1 MGVLFALVPVTL
13 LVVLG
18 YFVLF
23 AANKAEG
30 SARAFGKY
38 LSIWVFVL
46 AGLLLLAVAFAPRFG
61 FRGPGFGH
69 GIFMGRL
76 GPGAHERWRNR
87 DVQVPP
93 PPPSPPA
100 APSN

>member
-23 AANKAEG
+23 AASKAEG

-46 AGLLLLAVAFAPRFG
+46 AGLLLLAAAFAPRFG
-61 FRGPGFGH
+61 FGSRGPGFGH
-69 GIFMGRL
+69 GLFMGRL
-76 GPGAHERWRNR
+76 GPGAHERWRDR

-93 PPPSPPA
+93 PPPA